1 MTSLD
6 NYRDE
11 GGEVQKQTHITLV
24 NTEHPEGSQTY
35 TDDDTARQHFSAAK
49 AIQSS
54 GINRK
59 AIVGDFLVAVE
70 DEVIRGEEG
79 SIEEFFEQ
87 LQE

>member
-24 NTEHPEGSQTY
+24 NTDHPEGTQNY
-35 TDDDTARQHFSAAK
+35 TDDETAKRHFNAAK

-59 AIVGDFLVAVE
+59 ALIGDFLVAVE

-79 SIEEFFEQ
+79 SVEEFLQQ